1 MPNTSPKAILM
12 KKIIDYLRDEIVE
25 LKYINIDLGQFD
37 FYEVRPTVTFP
48 CCLVDIVQIQ
58 YDQRQDGQHGNLEVR
73 LRFGFEVMKDTSSLA
88 PDEVLEAGL
97 NYFDI
102 ENKVYLKMQYWRAS
116 GLVFNEFI
124 RLRDANEKIGDGF
137 RVINSDYKAS
147 FVDRSAL

>member
-1 MPNTSPKAILM
+1 MANNSPKAILM

-37 FYEVRPTVTFP
+37 FYEVRPAVAMP
-48 CCLVDIVQIQ
+48 CCLVDIVQIP
-58 YDQRQDGQHGNLEVR
+58 YDQRQDGQHGNLQIR
-73 LRFGFEVMKDTSSLA
+73 LRMGFEVFNDTSSLS
-88 PDEVLEAGL
+88 PDAILESGL

-102 ENKVYLKMQYWRAS
+102 EQKVFLKMQYWRAD

-147 FVDRSAL
+147 FVDRSAS